1 MIMMIRG
8 EPTLPWPDVRWDR
21 LAIVGNLVFEVPNDW
36 TAIAGPGAV
45 ELARAGSTITL
56 RHVHARGADPAV
68 GVAAVAAEDHE
79 ALLIEG
85 APERLTVL
93 RSTGT
98 ILDVRYG
105 GVGSTAVRITSLGP
119 IDEWPL
125 AVQVVDDVL
134 RSRWSTASVERSAA
148 IPPADRV
155 VGAGSTSGSAASEGR
170 DRAAALLTVRGPD
183 GLFEH
188 LVQVE
193 DRGVVPGRV
202 RRSEVGTAARA
213 AGLTGRFGA
222 LTSAGAALL
231 RPAHGPEDLLVIESR
246 TRDVVTSRWRAW
258 LSKGSALVVEDG
270 DGHSAMGVIPHRQ
283 LSRELLAWFGVDP
296 SWVIEDEEPATV
308 PLAALDDRGGPCPS
322 EVGWM
327 QAAWPVRDWHT
338 VRGWGERRQ
347 FAVLSIVVPGLGVFD
362 REIDGDTVT
371 MRPSSPA
378 SFARDVVRFLT
389 VERRE
394 PA

>member
-1 MIMMIRG
+1 MMSG

-21 LAIVGNLVFEVPNDW
+21 LAIVGGLVLEVPDDW
-36 TAIAGPGAV
+36 TAVAGPGAV

-56 RHVHARGADPAV
+56 RHVRARGADPVV
-68 GVAAVAAEDHE
+68 GFAAVATDDRD

-105 GVGSTAVRITSLGP
+105 SVGPTAVRITSRGP
-119 IDEWPL
+119 VDEWPL

-134 RSRWSTASVERSAA
+134 RSRWSTASVERSAP

-155 VGAGSTSGSAASEGR
+155 IGADTTSGSAASEGR

-222 LTSAGAALL
+222 LTAAGAALL
-231 RPAHGPEDLLVIESR
+231 RPAHGPEDLLVVECR
-246 TRDVVTSRWRAW
+246 TRDVVTRRWRAW
-258 LSKGSALVVEDG
+258 LKEGSALVVEDG
-270 DGHSAMGVIPHRQ
+270 DGHSAMGVIPHGQ
-283 LSRELLAWFGVDP
+283 LSRALLAWVGVDP
-296 SWVIEDEEPATV
+296 SWVVEDQEPATV
-308 PLAALDDRGGPCPS
+308 PLAALDDRDGPCPS
-322 EVGWM
+322 DVGWM
-327 QAAWPVRDWHT
+327 QAAWRVRDWHT

-347 FAVLSIVVPGLGVFD
+347 FAVLSIVVPGIGVFD
-362 REIDGDTVT
+362 HEIDGDAVT

-378 SFARDVVRFLT
+378 AFARDVVRFLT
-389 VERRE
+389 VGRRD